1 MPTYIENFLDEELSK
16 LFTYDNIIAKLNEN
30 NNWGDVMKI
39 NGQEVKSGKVGSF
52 YGVVN
57 EHGFLPYFRC
67 PSFDE
72 AFGLTDWMKLLLDT
86 VCVRLGSKSNLIKI
100 QHYVNGQSGIGS
112 HSDKTL
118 DMNPNENIII
128 YRINKNTDKTRC
140 IIFKEKNSTTL
151 TSSSLTEIKYN
162 MKSNSVLIITPD
174 ENKRM
179 VHYVPAQENDG
190 ADECISFVFRSIG
203 TFIDPLS
210 KIKYGIGAKYSSY
223 KERIEHMEE
232 KPIAIKEINDL
243 IVSMYHYENTT
254 DLSKINNINY
264 SYFDNVKNLTV

>member
-1 MPTYIENFLDEELSK
+1 MPTYIENFLDENLVQ
-16 LFTYDNIIAKLNEN
+16 LFTYDNIISKLNEN
-30 NNWGDVMKI
+30 NNWGSVMKI

-52 YGVVN
+52 YGLPDEN
-57 EHGFLPYFRC
+57 GCLPYFRC

-72 AFGLTDWMKLLLDT
+72 AFELTDWMKLLLDT
-86 VCVRLGSKSNLIKI
+86 INTKLNSKSNLIKI

-118 DMNPNENIII
+118 DMNPDENIII
-128 YRINKNTDKTRC
+128 FRINKDIDKTRC
-140 IIFKEKNSTTL
+140 IVFKEKNTSTL
-151 TSSSLTEIKYN
+151 SLLTETKYN

-179 VHYVPAQENDG
+179 VHYVPSQEND
-190 ADECISFVFRSIG
+190 ASDSCISFVFRSIG
-203 TFIDPLS
+203 TFINPIN

-223 KERIEHMEE
+223 EERLAHIDEKTIEQ
-232 KPIAIKEINDL
+232 KNINDL

-254 DLSKINNINY
+254 DLSKIENIDQ
-264 SYFDNVKNLTV
+264 SYFNNVKYLTL